1 MLLPVSRLRGP
12 MFFRSIEQVRR
23 VFRILGGFTLLGV
36 GVVMF
41 FTPGPGWVVIFFGL
55 TLLAAEFVWAQRL
68 MDRMKQE
75 GNRIKSTVLKL
86 GKD

>member
-1 MLLPVSRLRGP
+1 

-23 VFRILGGFTLLGV
+23 VFRILGGFTLLVV
-36 GVVMF
+36 GVIMF
-41 FTPGPGWVVIFFGL
+41 FTPGPGWVVIFLGL

-75 GNRIKSTVLKL
+75 GDRLKSTVLKL